1 MSRERYLVV
10 WAEVTSDG
18 FPGIDGFLGTRAS
31 FMLDVVFLAMLAI
44 VPVLCWSV
52 YLVRYRRNYALH
64 KRVQLVT
71 GLILLVAVVAFEV
84 DVRFLSDWEVRAALS
99 PYYQSSGWSTVW
111 TALSIHLLFAVPT
124 PLIWAVV
131 IIRALK
137 QFPNPPEPTG
147 HGQTHRRWG
156 YLAVVGMILTAITGW
171 VFYYLAFVAS

>member
-1 MSRERYLVV
+1 VL
-10 WAEVTSDG
+10 WAEVSSEN

-44 VPVLCWSV
+44 VPILCWSV

-64 KRVQLVT
+64 KKVQLVT
-71 GLILLVAVVAFEV
+71 GLVLLLAVVAFEV
-84 DVRFLSDWEVRAALS
+84 DVRFLSDWEVRAELS
-99 PYYQSSGWSTVW
+99 PYYQVEGWSTVW

-124 PLIWAVV
+124 PLIWAAV

-137 QFPNPPEPTG
+137 QFPRPPEPAA
-147 HGQTHRRWG
+147 HGQSHRRWG

-171 VFYYLAFVAS
+171 IFYYLAFVAS

>member
-1 MSRERYLVV
+1 ML
-10 WAEVTSDG
+10 WAEVSAES

-31 FMLDVVFLAMLAI
+31 FMLDVVFLAMLLI

-64 KRVQLVT
+64 KKIQLTT
-71 GLILLVAVVAFEV
+71 GLVLLLAVVAFEV
-84 DVRFLSDWEVRAALS
+84 DVRFLSDWEIRAELS
-99 PYYQSSGWSTVW
+99 PYYQVDNWSTVW

-124 PLIWAVV
+124 PLIWAMV

-137 QFPNPPEPTG
+137 QFPSPISTG
-147 HGQTHRRWG
+147 KMSPRLAHGASHRRWG
-156 YLAVVGMILTAITGW
+156 YLAVAGMIMTAITGW